1 MAVRCGA
8 GAASLGCVGRSVL
21 SATGTGKPG
30 ILSHHLWLHITNM
43 GRMPS
48 AISGYVAGLVL
59 QATQAD
65 AFSAIQDDVL
75 LSSSLWVNI
84 ALAGVSILLFV
95 YMGRNVTGTRAK
107 MIWGATLMI
116 PLVSISSYLG
126 LLSGLTVGFIEM
138 PPGHALAGEEVMSQ
152 WGRYLTWALST
163 PMILLAL
170 GTLADVDKSSLYT
183 VVAADVG
190 MCVTGLAAALV
201 TSSLAFRWL
210 FYAVSCAFFVVVLY
224 ALLTEWPA
232 AAEAAGTD
240 EIFGTLRIL
249 TVVLWLGDPIIW
261 ALGVEGLAI
270 VQSVGVTSWGY
281 SALDVFAKYVFA
293 FLLLRWVA
301 ANEDTVATPGAGASA
316 AASPADD

>member
-1 MAVRCGA
+1 MLSSTVGVL
-8 GAASLGCVGRSVL
+8 ASF
-21 SATGTGKPG
+21 
-30 ILSHHLWLHITNM
+30 
-43 GRMPS
+43 
-48 AISGYVAGLVL
+48 VL
-59 QATQAD
+59 QTTQSD
-65 AFSAIQDDVL
+65 AFSQIQDDVL
-75 LSSSLWVNI
+75 LSSSLWINI
-84 ALAGVSILLFV
+84 ALAGLSILLFV
-95 YMGRNVTGTRAK
+95 YMGRNVTSTRARV
-107 MIWGATLMI
+107 IWGATLMI
-116 PLVSISSYLG
+116 PLVSISSYIG

-170 GTLADVDKSSLYT
+170 GTLAKVDEASLYT
-183 VVAADVG
+183 VVAADIG

-210 FYAVSCAFFVVVLY
+210 FYLVSCAFFVVVLY

-232 AAEAAGTD
+232 AAERAGTAD
-240 EIFGTLRIL
+240 IFGTLRVL
-249 TVVLWLGDPIIW
+249 TVVLWLGYPIIW
-261 ALGVEGLAI
+261 AVGVEGLAL

-301 ANEDTVATPGAGASA
+301 ANESLVASNVDTASEGAT
-316 AASPADD
+316 PADD